1 MGISGEASFVGWIA
15 LFSREALPLD
25 ILLTRLE
32 LTNRLARQFRTNSIN
47 RAGCARAKQ
56 CFETEGFG
64 ARFSHLLVEVQ
75 SSGMIVTPQDDVLP
89 ENREHQVRPD
99 ACRKARI
106 SEATLS
112 DRPAI
117 YRMRHDVYAQEL
129 GQHKTTSG
137 EVLSDSLDSF
147 NHYIT
152 AYIADELVG
161 FISITPPGFGKYS
174 IDKYIARD
182 AVAVP
187 FEDALYEFRI
197 LTVAKQHRSSRLAGT
212 LIYAAFRWT
221 EERLGKNII
230 AMGRTDILS
239 IYIKFGM
246 QPLNL
251 QIKSGAVTYE
261 LLKSTTERQ
270 RAVVERH
277 HRFLKN
283 VCREVIWDLDMP
295 FFKPA
300 GCFHGGAFFD
310 AVGTGF
316 DSLERRASIISAD
329 VLDAWFPPSPK
340 VIETLKEHLPW
351 LIGTSPPTASEGL
364 RQAIA
369 RYRGVDVEN
378 ILPGAGSSDLIYLAY
393 RQWLNKQS
401 RVLILDPSYGEYVHI
416 LENVIH
422 CRVHRLFLERRDNYV
437 VDLEQLRAQAQM
449 GYDLIV
455 LINPNN
461 PTGQH
466 IPCKQLIQV
475 LAGVPSSTRVWVDEA
490 YLDYVAADESLEKFA
505 SRSENV
511 IVCKSM
517 SKVYALSGMRVAYLC
532 AAMHQLAELIP
543 ITPPWAVSLPA
554 QVAAVRALEDGAYY
568 MGRYQETPG
577 LRAQVIEGLRGMGV
591 REIVPSTTN
600 FVMFHLEPQHPCVQ
614 AVIDSARKSGVFLRD
629 VSSMSERRPCAL
641 RIAVKDEETN
651 ATMLEVLARVL
662 APTCAST
669 ISSPL

>member
-1 MGISGEASFVGWIA
+1 
-15 LFSREALPLD
+15 
-25 ILLTRLE
+25 
-32 LTNRLARQFRTNSIN
+32 
-47 RAGCARAKQ
+47 
-56 CFETEGFG
+56 
-64 ARFSHLLVEVQ
+64 
-75 SSGMIVTPQDDVLP
+75 MIVTPQNEVSP
-89 ENREHQVRPD
+89 EISGQRMPRD
-99 ACRKARI
+99 SSRKARI

-117 YRMRHDVYAQEL
+117 YRMRHDVYAHEL
-129 GQHKTTSG
+129 GQHKVTT
-137 EVLSDSLDSF
+137 EQVLSDSLDAF

-152 AYIADELVG
+152 AYVADELVG

-182 AVAVP
+182 AVPVP
-187 FEDALYEFRI
+187 FDDALYEFRI
-197 LTVAKQHRSSRLAGT
+197 LTVAQHHRSSRLAGT
-212 LIYAAFRWT
+212 LIYAAFRWI
-221 EERLGKNII
+221 EERLGKHII

-239 IYIKFGM
+239 IYLKFGM
-246 QPLNL
+246 QPMNI

-283 VCREVIWDLDMP
+283 VCREVTWDLGMP

-300 GCFHGGAFFD
+300 CCFHGGAFFD
-310 AVGTGF
+310 AIGTGF

-340 VIETLKEHLPW
+340 VVETLKDYLPW
-351 LIGTSPPTASEGL
+351 LISTSPPTAAEGL
-364 RQAIA
+364 REAIA
-369 RYRGVDVEN
+369 RFRGVDVES
-378 ILPGAGSSDLIYLAY
+378 ILPGAGSSDLIYLSF
-393 RQWLNKQS
+393 RRWLDRNS

-422 CRVHRLFLERRDNYV
+422 CQVHRVFLERRDNYA
-437 VDLEQLRAQAQM
+437 VDLEQLQAQARM
-449 GYDLIV
+449 GFDLIV

-466 IPCKQLIQV
+466 IPRERLTQV
-475 LAGVPSSTRVWVDEA
+475 LAGVPSSTRVWIDEA
-490 YLDYVAADESLEKFA
+490 YLDYVGAAESLEKFA
-505 SRSENV
+505 SRSENI

-532 AAMHQLAELIP
+532 AAMHQLSDLIP
-543 ITPPWAVSLPA
+543 LTPPWAVSLPA

-568 MGRYQETPG
+568 TSRYRETPG
-577 LRAQVIEGLRGMGV
+577 LRAQVIEGLRGMGI

-600 FVMFHLEPQHPCVQ
+600 FVMFHLEKQHPSVA
-614 AVIDSARKSGVFLRD
+614 AVIESARKSGVFLRD
-629 VSSMSERRPCAL
+629 VSSMSERRPRAL
-641 RIAVKDEETN
+641 RIAVKDKDTN
-651 ATMLEVLARVL
+651 AALLGVLKRVL
-662 APTCAST
+662 APIHVQAT
-669 ISSPL
+669 SSPL